1 MITVVFSL
9 ALTVL
14 VAIHGP
20 VTLQISLAPRLHL
33 GGLVGNHL
41 STALLDLITS
51 IGAIS
56 IRYSRSYLR
65 NDPDAFTFYLHA
77 LVLIGAMS
85 VVVCSLALSWLV
97 VAWIVA
103 GRAFVRLVGYR
114 SDLPGVTESRHR
126 TQRSL
131 RLGDLALIFVLT
143 VVSVRVGNLD
153 LTNATAVHHAT
164 SRLGA
169 WRAPIALALV
179 LSALVRSAQGPFG
192 RWLPGTVCAPTPVSA
207 LLHAGFVN
215 GGAILLLRVGDLYSA
230 SRPATV
236 VTLVVGVTTAITA
249 TAAIGQSPDIK
260 SSLVLSTMGQM
271 GFMLAECAVGLSSV
285 ALVHL
290 IGHAIYKATRFL
302 GAGSGIDR
310 IPLRHTSPV
319 SLRSVGAILRA
330 ATAGALATLLIASCL
345 RFLTHSSDLPLLFF
359 IGFTATLF
367 AYAIEGA
374 MDRPPHEDELRTNRS
389 ASAVNYR
396 RGRVAFTL
404 RALVVLAGAGVI
416 YGSLAGVLTL
426 WLSSALTPP
435 TAELLNPWW
444 LLVIVAAS
452 LTLESARHLPLFG
465 RRIDLA
471 LWEMGSPPP
480 ITIGRAARS
489 PRRLRTLSA
498 VSPRQNLEGSA
509 A

>member
-1 MITVVFSL
+1 MITVVLSL

-65 NDPDAFTFYLHA
+65 NDPHASTFYLHA

-103 GRAFVRLVGYR
+103 GRSFVRLIGYR

-126 TQRSL
+126 TQRVL

-153 LTNATAVHHAT
+153 LTNATAVHRAT
-164 SRLGA
+164 ALLGA

-310 IPLRHTSPV
+310 IPFRHTSPL
-319 SLRSVGAILRA
+319 SPRSVGAILRA
-330 ATAGALATLLIASCL
+330 ASAGALATLLIASCL
-345 RFLTHSSDLPLLFF
+345 RFLTHASDLPLLFF
-359 IGFTATLF
+359 IGLTATLF

-374 MDRPPHEDELRTNRS
+374 MDHLPHEDELRTKRS
-389 ASAVNYR
+389 ASAVHYR
-396 RGRVAFTL
+396 RGRIASTV
-404 RALVVLAGAGVI
+404 RALIVLAVAGVI

-435 TAELLNPWW
+435 AAALLNPWW

-452 LTLESARHLPLFG
+452 LTFEGARRLPLLR

-471 LWEMGSPPP
+471 LWEMGSPAP
-480 ITIGRAARS
+480 INIRHPALS
-489 PRRLRTLSA
+489 PRRRVALPA
-498 VSPRQNLEGSA
+498 IAPRQNLEGSA